1 MRNVDMVH
9 AVPPG
14 THVLLDNVVF
24 RPVRSQQFCT
34 AGGGLCKVCIKRV
47 LSLNFDTHR
56 IHGRNGTVLGGGFKY
71 FLCSPLLG
79 QDSHFD

>member
-1 MRNVDMVH
+1 MLGVVAVAKIAITPNSQKKASCCYFPVFVCRFDWMRIVDMVH

-34 AGGGLCKVCIKRV
+34 AGGGRFVKVCIKRV
-47 LSLNFDTHR
+47 
-56 IHGRNGTVLGGGFKY
+56 
-71 FLCSPLLG
+71 
-79 QDSHFD
+79 